1 LPDGKTPVLGYTRE
15 TGKGGVVFFALGHYH
30 APLSNVQPF
39 VDSSVEP
46 SGTTPKGFRGS
57 WKTPEYRTLI
67 RNALNWGI
75 EAHS

>member
-1 LPDGKTPVLGYTRE
+1 MPDGKTPVLGYTRE
-15 TGKGGVVFFALGHYH
+15 TGKGGVVYFALGHCH

-57 WKTPEYRTLI
+57 
-67 RNALNWGI
+67 
-75 EAHS
+75 